1 MGHLQVLIIGRT
13 LVEDGRWRM
22 VLDYLKQEAF
32 TGENLY
38 VFEAENAAQI
48 LEWRGEDNSS
58 VGEYITGLVEN
69 RMSGKNTT
77 IVTLR
82 ELFYES
88 YREDKLAPLPT
99 VSIVND
105 CLKVNV

>member
-1 MGHLQVLIIGRT
+1 M
-13 LVEDGRWRM
+13 
-22 VLDYLKQEAF
+22 
-32 TGENLY
+32 
-38 VFEAENAAQI
+38 
-48 LEWRGEDNSS
+48 
-58 VGEYITGLVEN
+58 GEYITGLVEN

-88 YREDKLAPLPT
+88 YREDKLAPLQT